1 MGVSAGRRFDRV
13 VQLVSV
19 PGLPTRAMTG
29 Q

>member
-1 MGVSAGRRFDRV
+1 MGVSGGRRFDRV

-19 PGLPTRAMTG
+19 PGLPIRAMTG

>member
-19 PGLPTRAMTG
+19 PGLPRRAMAG